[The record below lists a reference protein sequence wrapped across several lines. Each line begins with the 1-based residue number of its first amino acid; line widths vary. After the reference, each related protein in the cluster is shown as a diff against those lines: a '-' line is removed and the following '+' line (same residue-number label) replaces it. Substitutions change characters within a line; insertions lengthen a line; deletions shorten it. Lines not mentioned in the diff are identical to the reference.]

1 MTETVSL
8 KDIKIHI
15 PIFLEKKKDEYI
27 KGWPLFKAYAIQKE
41 FDDACRTTTTR
52 NTELSQYEVEFETDG
67 TPKALSHTDE
77 QKEAIVKNKMAILA
91 MTIAFVKSHDC
102 MALID
107 DSRTDNWPSGQS
119 GEVVM
124 KLLDEFAKADFLG
137 VVTQQQEMNKIS
149 MRDKEA
155 P

>member
-1 MTETVSL
+1 
-8 KDIKIHI
+8 
-15 PIFLEKKKDEYI
+15 
-27 KGWPLFKAYAIQKE
+27 
-41 FDDACRTTTTR
+41 
-52 NTELSQYEVEFETDG
+52 
-67 TPKALSHTDE
+67 
-77 QKEAIVKNKMAILA
+77 